1 MLPEPLVLK
10 WVSEMADAMAY
21 VHSANIIHRD
31 IKSPNFF
38 LVDDRVLLG
47 DFGLCR
53 RAVTQTITVGG
64 TDVYMAPEMVMG
76 QRYGKAADMWAI
88 GCVLF
93 EVCSGKFMWEIPGIL
108 GAQAAASPEATQRL
122 LNVVP
127 TGYSKELIDII
138 SSLLTPN
145 PAQRP
150 TAEDLL
156 EIPIVAAAY
165 RKDRQAWI
173 TEGGL
178 PSPLRRSISAP
189 PFFASPTRCP
199 CACVP
204 VIKLMVQRLL
214 YRQPEATDDQ
224 PDPTCC

>member
-1 MLPEPLVLK
+1 MASREHRDVVLPEPLVLK

-21 VHSANIIHRD
+21 VHSASIIHRD

-38 LVDDRVLLG
+38 LVADRVLLG

-76 QRYGKAADMWAI
+76 QRYGKEADMWAI

-127 TGYSKELIDII
+127 TGYSKELIGII

-150 TAEDLL
+150 TAEDVL

-178 PSPLRRSISAP
+178 PSPLRRSISASLCIQLP
-189 PFFASPTRCP
+189 GWLPMCP
-199 CACVP
+199 CA
-204 VIKLMVQRLL
+204 LL
-214 YRQPEATDDQ
+214 KSS
-224 PDPTCC
+224 